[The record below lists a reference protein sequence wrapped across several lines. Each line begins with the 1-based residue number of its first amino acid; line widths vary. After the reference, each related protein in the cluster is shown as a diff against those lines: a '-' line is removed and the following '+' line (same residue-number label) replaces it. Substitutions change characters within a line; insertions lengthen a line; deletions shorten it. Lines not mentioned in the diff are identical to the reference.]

1 MVLPFLS
8 ALVASACIA
17 SPAHPA
23 SSFSPYGA
31 AAASGISPVWAVTP
45 LEQGVAHFQRTSNG
59 WFGAKIL
66 WIISPRFKF
75 ELYID
80 VDGGRFAGGTQEIS
94 GTTSALWRDHP
105 STVLIR
111 RPGCLTFHV
120 GGAGGFSRTI
130 RIRATT

>member
-17 SPAHPA
+17 SPVHPA
-23 SSFSPYGA
+23 SSFSPYG
-31 AAASGISPVWAVTP
+31 SGPAVGVVPVWGIMSMESGT
-45 LEQGVAHFQRTSNG
+45 AHFEARGNG
-59 WFGAKIL
+59 WYAAKVL
-66 WIISPRFKF
+66 WIISPRFTF

-80 VDGGRFAGGTQEIS
+80 VDGGRFVGGEQQIS
-94 GTTSALWRDHP
+94 GTAKARWRDHP
-105 STVLIR
+105 STMLIR

-120 GGAGGFSRTI
+120 GGPGGFSRTI